1 MPKVDRNRPVRSQ
14 GSDSR
19 MSLME
24 FMREYPDDAT
34 CLEKIWRDRFS
45 PDGTHAYCPKCEQ
58 ERVFK
63 KYPIKNR
70 RTAWS
75 CTKKG
80 CGHHIHPLVG
90 TIFEKSS
97 TSLHLWFYAIYVMAS
112 TRCGISAKQLERE
125 IGVGYKTAWR
135 MFHLIRT
142 QLMGQES
149 TEPLEGTVE
158 ADETFIGGKPRLVD
172 KRAHKGKGRKASA
185 DWMHRK
191 SIVLGMVERG
201 GRVRAEVIP
210 FSGAGDIRPRVLD
223 NVKAGSNL
231 YTDGLPIY
239 RTMPTFNHAWV
250 DHASDEYARGD
261 VHTQTIEGFWSV
273 MKGGLNG
280 VYRGAVSK
288 RWLQSYV
295 NEYAFHWNH
304 RTGMPGPD
312 PFRVLVARAT
322 RP

>member
-1 MPKVDRNRPVRSQ
+1 MAKVDRNAPRRSS

-24 FMREYPDDAT
+24 FMAEYPDDAT
-34 CLEKIWRDRFS
+34 CLEKLWRERFS
-45 PDGTHAYCPKCEQ
+45 PDGEHAHCPKCGV

-75 CTKKG
+75 CTAKG

-97 TSLHLWFYAIYVMAS
+97 TSLHLWFYAMYVMAS

-125 IGVGYKTAWR
+125 IGVTYKCAWR

-142 QLMGQES
+142 QLMGQEA
-149 TEPLEGTVE
+149 TEPLDGVVE
-158 ADETFIGGKPRLVD
+158 ADETFVGGKPRAFD
-172 KRAHKGKGRKASA
+172 KRPREQKMA
-185 DWMHRK
+185 DK
-191 SIVLGMVERG
+191 SIVLGIVERG
-201 GRVRAEVIP
+201 GQVRAEVIP

-223 NVKAGSNL
+223 NVKAGSTL
-231 YTDGLPIY
+231 YSDGFPVY
-239 RTMPTFNHAWV
+239 QNMGVYEHAWV
-250 DHASDEYARGD
+250 DHHAEEYVRGE
-261 VHTQTIEGFWSV
+261 VHTQTIEGFWSI

-288 RWLQSYV
+288 KFLQSYV
-295 NEYAFHWNH
+295 DEYAFNYNH
-304 RTGMPGPD
+304 RTGLGGPD
-312 PFRVLVARAT
+312 PFRVLFAQAVQ
-322 RP
+322 P

>member
-1 MPKVDRNRPVRSQ
+1 
-14 GSDSR
+14 

-24 FMREYPDDAT
+24 FMAEYPDDET
-34 CLEKIWRDRFS
+34 CLEKLWRSRYS
-45 PDGTHAYCPKCEQ
+45 PDGVHALCPKCGV

-75 CTKKG
+75 CTQKG

-97 TSLHLWFYAIYVMAS
+97 TSLHLWFYALYVMAS

-125 IGVGYKTAWR
+125 LGVTYKCAWR
-135 MFHLIRT
+135 MFHLIRN

-149 TEPLEGTVE
+149 TEPLSGVVE
-158 ADETFIGGKPRLVD
+158 TDETFVGGKPRLD
-172 KRAHKGKGRKASA
+172 QRWAYKNGRRVTTPKQ
-185 DWMHRK
+185 
-191 SIVLGMVERG
+191 IVWGAVERDG
-201 GRVRAEVIP
+201 QVRAEVIP

-223 NVKAGSNL
+223 NVKHDATL
-231 YTDGLPIY
+231 YSDGLGVY
-239 RTMPTFNHAWV
+239 RTLGYEHAWV
-250 DHASDEYARGD
+250 DHAADEYVRGP

-288 RWLQSYV
+288 KHLQSYV
-295 NEYAFHWNH
+295 DEYAFHWNH
-304 RTGMPGPD
+304 RTALGGPD
-312 PFRVLVARAT
+312 PFVVLLERAT